1 MTPLKWLIVLC
12 LAAFMIFAAFGF
24 GRWAESINPDGIS
37 AAELSVDTA
46 EETAEKPTENLKRP
60 TSTTPTIESRDAFK
74 FGASIGLLAAAL
86 LYGTFAIALLIR
98 AKSTNRSPDQLTY
111 WIAGLAGLGLA
122 LSYLVDDFFY

>member
-1 MTPLKWLIVLC
+1 
-12 LAAFMIFAAFGF
+12 MILAAFGF
-24 GRWAESINPDGIS
+24 GRWAESVNPDGIS
-37 AAELSVDTA
+37 TAELTADTTEA
-46 EETAEKPTENLKRP
+46 NAEVGTEETTDGANENLNQPP
-60 TSTTPTIESRDAFK
+60 TNTTPNVDSRDAFN

-98 AKSTNRSPDQLTY
+98 AKSTNRAPDPLTF

>member
-1 MTPLKWLIVLC
+1 
-12 LAAFMIFAAFGF
+12 MILAAFGF
-24 GRWAESINPDGIS
+24 GRWAESVNPDGIS
-37 AAELSVDTA
+37 AAELTVDTA
-46 EETAEKPTENLKRP
+46 EETAAETTESVNQP
-60 TSTTPTIESRDAFK
+60 SSTTPTLASRDAFK

>member
-1 MTPLKWLIVLC
+1 
-12 LAAFMIFAAFGF
+12 MILAAFGF
-24 GRWAESINPDGIS
+24 GRWAESVNPDGIS
-37 AAELSVDTA
+37 AAELTVETTEGTA
-46 EETAEKPTENLKRP
+46 EGTTDGATENLNQPP
-60 TSTTPTIESRDAFK
+60 TRTPTVDSRDAFK

-98 AKSTNRSPDQLTY
+98 AKSTNRSPEPLTY